1 MMMSNKVYDI
11 LSRLERWLPAVG
23 AAYIALAAIWGWPLG
38 DQINQTIA
46 VFCTLLAAT
55 LEVSTY
61 NYNKLMDGGK

>member
-1 MMMSNKVYDI
+1 MMMSNKVYDV

-38 DQINQTIA
+38 DEINKTIA
-46 VFCTLLAAT
+46 VLCTLLAAT

-61 NYNKLMDGGK
+61 QYNKTLGER